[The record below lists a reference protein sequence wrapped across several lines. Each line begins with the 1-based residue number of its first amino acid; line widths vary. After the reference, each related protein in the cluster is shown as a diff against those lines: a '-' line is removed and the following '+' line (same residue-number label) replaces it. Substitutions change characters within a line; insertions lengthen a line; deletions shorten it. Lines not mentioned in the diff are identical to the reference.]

1 MMSEGSDFATNERV
15 DRLVGDLRKD
25 LLDTERLLRDRDDE
39 KEKQLRAEFL
49 TAVKDSEDRLHGRL
63 DGVDAHLTRQ
73 DEYLMTKADIWP
85 NVWRSMMA
93 LALASVAAA
102 IILHFGFNIG

>member
-39 KEKQLRAEFL
+39 KEQQLRTEFL

-63 DGVDAHLTRQ
+63 DGLESHLDDQ
-73 DEYLMTKADIWP
+73 DEMLQKKAEVWP
-85 NVWRSMMA
+85 TWWRSFLLFA
-93 LALASVAAA
+93 AASVVAALT
-102 IILHFGFNIG
+102 LHFLFHVG

>member
-1 MMSEGSDFATNERV
+1 MTEGSDFATNERV

-39 KEKQLRAEFL
+39 KEQQLRSEFL
-49 TAVKDSEDRLHGRL
+49 VAVKDSEDRLHGRL

-73 DEYLMTKADIWP
+73 DEYLLGRQINWP
-85 NVWRSMMA
+85 KTWVGAGVGAVSMI
-93 LALASVAAA
+93 AAYA
-102 IILHFGFNIG
+102 ALHFGFHIG